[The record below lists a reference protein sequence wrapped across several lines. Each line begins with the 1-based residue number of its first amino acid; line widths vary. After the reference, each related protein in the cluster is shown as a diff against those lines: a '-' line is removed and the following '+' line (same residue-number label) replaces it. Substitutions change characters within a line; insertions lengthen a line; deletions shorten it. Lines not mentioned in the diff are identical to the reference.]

1 MRLFGRDH
9 DEAPPRTTQ
18 PATAPLLRTANLAAA
33 YRSERIG
40 GDFFDFAKAG
50 DGRVLFAIFD
60 IAGRREHTD
69 VRAVAV
75 QHILRER
82 GPALVAETG
91 NLNDALTELALALNR
106 GILASAGGVHNTP
119 AFLAGFDEAI
129 GMMSYI
135 NAGHTPA
142 LLSDEDGT
150 SKLAAGGIPLG
161 LFSHVVHDTRTVVLR
176 PGATVLVVSK
186 GIVEAKSGS
195 HEEFGI
201 DRACQL
207 LAERNF
213 NSAQDLCQRV
223 LDEVKRFTATP
234 SFWGPR
240 LAFAGFHE
248 DDDPNDMTALALMR
262 PAVGSTFSAKAS

>member
-9 DEAPPRTTQ
+9 DEAPARTTQ
-18 PATAPLLRTANLAAA
+18 PAAAPPLRTANLGAA

-40 GDFFDFAKAG
+40 GDFFDFSEAG
-50 DGRVLFAIFD
+50 EGRVLFAIFD

-75 QHILRER
+75 QQILRER

-91 NLNDALTELALALNR
+91 NLNEALTELALALNR
-106 GILASAGGVHNTP
+106 GILSSAAGVHNTP

-129 GMMSYI
+129 GMMSYV

-142 LLSDEDGT
+142 LLNDEDGT
-150 SKLAAGGIPLG
+150 NELAAGGIPLG
-161 LFSHVVHDTRTVVLR
+161 LFSHVVHEARTVVLR

-186 GIVEAKSGS
+186 GVIEAKSS
-195 HEEFGI
+195 SDEFGI
-201 DRACQL
+201 ERVRQV
-207 LAERNF
+207 LAQRNF
-213 NSAQDLCQRV
+213 NSAQDLCRRV
-223 LDEVKRFTATP
+223 LDEVQRFTAAP

-240 LAFAGFHE
+240 LTFAGFHE

-262 PAVGSTFSAKAS
+262 PGVGSTFSAKAG